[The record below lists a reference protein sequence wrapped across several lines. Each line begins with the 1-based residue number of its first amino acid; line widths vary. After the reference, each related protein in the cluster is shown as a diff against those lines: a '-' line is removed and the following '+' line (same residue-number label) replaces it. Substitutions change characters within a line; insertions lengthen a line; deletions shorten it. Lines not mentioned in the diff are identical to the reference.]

1 MVYLWW
7 KHRGLQPLDP
17 AADMASYRAA
27 LLGRYDQQIALM
39 RTVPYWYLLPLFLP
53 GLWTGVMTWPR
64 SPGAAVVSLV
74 VLVSAFAFVGWL
86 NVRVAVRTVRKTR
99 EQVATMLPDES

>member
-86 NVRVAVRTVRKTR
+86 NVRVAVRAVRKAR